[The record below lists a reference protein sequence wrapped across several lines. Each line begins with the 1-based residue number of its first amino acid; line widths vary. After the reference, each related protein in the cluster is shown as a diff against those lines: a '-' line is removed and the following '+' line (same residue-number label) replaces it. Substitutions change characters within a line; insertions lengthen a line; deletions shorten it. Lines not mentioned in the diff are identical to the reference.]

1 MSKLIL
7 ISLLIFVASKN
18 FAIEYGQEVSF
29 DKNNNIFQF
38 YSGNSDAVFIYVLF
52 ESSDKLHFKMSNG
65 AGSSLTADIKSPGD
79 KFISSLRKG
88 YTYTIELDYYNPNS
102 DAKGLIWVNPTNN
115 EIKVNLTKKYEWKF
129 DYAKIYGAETKLI
142 YAIDNSEKKV
152 TFNFKYNS
160 KMKLDD
166 GSTVQNPFEVC
177 HGTDCKNSVS
187 IYDFEEGESYKIYVK
202 VILDESGFMEKYTL
216 PSFYFCDKAND
227 NFSFNLRF
235 NLLTIFLLF
244 LFIF

>member
-1 MSKLIL
+1 MNKLIL

-88 YTYTIELDYYNPNS
+88 YTYTIELEYYNPNS
-102 DAKGLIWVNPTNN
+102 DAKGLIWVNPSNN

-129 DYAKIYGAETKLI
+129 DYSEISGAETKLI

-160 KMKLDD
+160 KMKLYD

-187 IYDFEEGESYKIYVK
+187 TYDFEEGESYKIYVK
-202 VILDESGFMEKYTL
+202 VILDKSGFLKQYVL

-227 NFSFNLRF
+227 NFGFSLRI
-235 NLLTIFLLF
+235 NILTIFLL
-244 LFIF
+244 LIIF

>member
-1 MSKLIL
+1 MNKLIL

-102 DAKGLIWVNPTNN
+102 DAKGLIWVNPSNN

-129 DYAKIYGAETKLI
+129 DYAEISGAETKLI
-142 YAIDNSEKKV
+142 YAIDNSEKNV
-152 TFNFKYNS
+152 TFNFKFNS

-187 IYDFEEGESYKIYVK
+187 TYDFEEGESYKIYVK
-202 VILDESGFMEKYTL
+202 VILDKSGFLKQYVL

-227 NFSFNLRF
+227 NFGFSLRI
-235 NLLTIFLLF
+235 NILTIFLL
-244 LFIF
+244 LIIF

>member
-1 MSKLIL
+1 MNKLIL

-65 AGSSLTADIKSPGD
+65 AGSSLTVDIKSPGD

-102 DAKGLIWVNPTNN
+102 DAKGLIWVNPSNN

-129 DYAKIYGAETKLI
+129 DYAEISGAETKLI
-142 YAIDNSEKKV
+142 YAIDNSEKNV
-152 TFNFKYNS
+152 TFNFKFNS

-187 IYDFEEGESYKIYVK
+187 TYDFEEGESYKIYVK
-202 VILDESGFMEKYTL
+202 VILDKSGFLKQYVL

-227 NFSFNLRF
+227 NFGFSLRI
-235 NLLTIFLLF
+235 NILTIFLL
-244 LFIF
+244 LIIF

>member
-1 MSKLIL
+1 MNKLIL

-102 DAKGLIWVNPTNN
+102 DAKGLIWVNPSNN

-129 DYAKIYGAETKLI
+129 DYAEISGAETKLI
-142 YAIDNSEKKV
+142 YAIDNSEKNV
-152 TFNFKYNS
+152 TFNFKFNS

-177 HGTDCKNSVS
+177 HGTDCKSS
-187 IYDFEEGESYKIYVK
+187 LSTYDFEEGESYKIYVK
-202 VILDESGFMEKYTL
+202 VILDKSGFLKQYVL

-227 NFSFNLRF
+227 NFGFSLRI
-235 NLLTIFLLF
+235 NILTIFLL
-244 LFIF
+244 LIIF